1 MKDTIKN
8 GALQITLYQSFNNIH
23 YEKCTEWVE
32 KGIFVWSLCFIYIFV
47 LICVIYFF
55 CFSAFLLFFFFFCL
69 IHFSEILCFFTKMC
83 TVDLVSEKKKCRKK
97 VPNVQNRELKQIKE
111 AIYNVKRLLLFKS
124 AKI

>member
-55 CFSAFLLFFFFFCL
+55 CFSAFLLFFFFFL
-69 IHFSEILCFFTKMC
+69 FDSLFRNIVFFTKMC
-83 TVDLVSEKKKCRKK
+83 TVELVSEKKNCKKKC
-97 VPNVQNRELKQIKE
+97 LM
-111 AIYNVKRLLLFKS
+111 Y
-124 AKI
+124 KIVNSNK

>member
-23 YEKCTEWVE
+23 YEKCTRWVE
-32 KGIFVWSLCFIYIFV
+32 KEIFVWSLCFGYIFV
-47 LICVIYFF
+47 LICVIYFS
-55 CFSAFLLFFFFFCL
+55 CFSALLLFFLFDSFFRNVV
-69 IHFSEILCFFTKMC
+69 FFTKMC
-83 TVDLVSEKKKCRKK
+83 TVELVSEKKKCRKK
-97 VPNVQNRELKQIKE
+97 VPNRQNRELKQIKE

>member
-47 LICVIYFF
+47 LICF
-55 CFSAFLLFFFFFCL
+55 CFSALLFFFLFDSFSRNVVFFYQ
-69 IHFSEILCFFTKMC
+69 
-83 TVDLVSEKKKCRKK
+83 
-97 VPNVQNRELKQIKE
+97 NVH
-111 AIYNVKRLLLFKS
+111 S
-124 AKI
+124 

>member
-8 GALQITLYQSFNNIH
+8 GALQITLYQLFNNIH
-23 YEKCTEWVE
+23 YEKCTRWVE
-32 KGIFVWSLCFIYIFV
+32 KGIFVWSLCFVYIFV
-47 LICVIYFF
+47 LICF
-55 CFSAFLLFFFFFCL
+55 CFSALLFFFCL
-69 IHFSEILCFFTKMC
+69 IHFPEMLCFFTKMC

-111 AIYNVKRLLLFKS
+111 AISKVKRLLLFKS